1 MQINVCLM
9 SRGMGS
15 VVNDAMGFIVLILVV
30 IIGIF
35 LIVTV
40 MSVLS
45 KVPT

>member
-1 MQINVCLM
+1 M
-9 SRGMGS
+9 SRRMGS
-15 VVNDAMGFIVLILVV
+15 VVNDAMGLIVLILVV

-45 KVPT
+45 KIPS